1 MNMATEADTVS
12 RDLLIGAEA
21 IASYLRTIIEEPVTA
36 KTVFYWA
43 ERDHIPTRR
52 IGARIV
58 ASKRRLRQHLG
69 AG

>member
-1 MNMATEADTVS
+1 MTTESYTID

-21 IASYLRTIIEEPVTA
+21 IASYLCTIIEEPVTA
-36 KTVFYWA
+36 KTVFYWT
-43 ERDHIPTRR
+43 ERNHIPTRR